1 MNREEVIEWVFEKEE
16 FRRFADS
23 LHPDLWSE
31 VMVVLCEMDEEEL
44 IEKYEEGW
52 LDGYV
57 YRTIKNMGVSSTSK
71 FCKLYRPAQSH
82 YAPEF
87 CELIID
93 IADESDI
100 EELQRKELLD
110 AMVVNSFEKCFP
122 QGDKAAAIRAVF
134 FDWLNGTSVQDMSK
148 DSGIPERTVYEMIY
162 RVIRTIRKD
171 IIGEYYEGVVRNS

>member
-1 MNREEVIEWVFEKEE
+1 MYGKEE
-16 FRRFADS
+16 FKQFADS
-23 LHPDLWSE
+23 IHTDLWSE
-31 VMVVLCEMDEEEL
+31 VMLVLCEMDEDEL

-57 YRTIKNMGVSSTSK
+57 YRTIKNMGASSTSK
-71 FCKLYRPAQSH
+71 FCKVYRPAQSH

-87 CELIID
+87 CDLVID
-93 IADESDI
+93 VEDVIDI
-100 EELQRKELLD
+100 EEKQRKEYLD

-122 QGDKAAAIRAVF
+122 KGEKAAAIRAVF
-134 FDWLNGTSVQDMSK
+134 FDWLNGTSVPEMSEE
-148 DSGIPERTVYEMIY
+148 SGIPQRTVYEMIY